1 MLKQI
6 KSPGELPWEE
16 LKQVYGAELDR
27 AFLRYEFFR
36 LPGAALYLWLEGHGA
51 VCALRIEPWKDGCLV
66 TALQTA
72 SGCENRG
79 YATMLLQAV
88 LAELGQ
94 QGRGRVYA
102 HIRHGNGASIRVH
115 EKCGFRRIADTARLL
130 DGTVTSRLGTY
141 EYEIDPPEVI

>member
-6 KSPGELPWEE
+6 KTPGELPWEE
-16 LKQVYGAELDR
+16 LDRVYGPDVAR
-27 AFLRYEFFR
+27 AFLRYEFFCQ
-36 LPGAALYLWLEGHGA
+36 PGAALYLWLDGDEA
-51 VCALRIEPWKDGCLV
+51 ASALRVEPWKDGTLV

-72 SGCENRG
+72 PGQRNRG
-79 YATMLLQAV
+79 YASILLSAV
-88 LAELGQ
+88 LKELGQ

-102 HIRHGNGASIRVH
+102 HIRHSNVPSIRVH
-115 EKCGFRRIADTARLL
+115 EKCGFCRIADTARLL